1 VTRKWHTLV
10 IILHYNHLPVLLL
23 NFKRFQADLKEY
35 T

>member
-23 NFKRFQADLKEY
+23 NFKRF
-35 T
+35 